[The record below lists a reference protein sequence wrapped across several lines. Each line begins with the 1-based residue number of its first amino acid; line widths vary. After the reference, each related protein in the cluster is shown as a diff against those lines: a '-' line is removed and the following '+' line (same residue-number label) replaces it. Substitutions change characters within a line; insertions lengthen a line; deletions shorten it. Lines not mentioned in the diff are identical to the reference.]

1 MSQVKNYLELLV
13 RAETRKMD
21 SSYHAAFYLL
31 SFDSELSKVAEKYV
45 DEDGVDFAAIKRA
58 TRGFDEISR
67 QVIDIAHNLFSWTSK
82 CKTTPFDLSRLGYPY
97 LELACN
103 AVFIAAGEYQIT
115 LDAENTNNP
124 WLQIDRS
131 NYQRTVR
138 LHQSLEQMHL
148 NMLEQ
153 RDEEMDMEQ

>member
-1 MSQVKNYLELLV
+1 
-13 RAETRKMD
+13 
-21 SSYHAAFYLL
+21 
-31 SFDSELSKVAEKYV
+31 
-45 DEDGVDFAAIKRA
+45 
-58 TRGFDEISR
+58 
-67 QVIDIAHNLFSWTSK
+67 
-82 CKTTPFDLSRLGYPY
+82 LGYPY